1 MKLTVATGN
10 DHKVEELETALAGT
24 EVTLNRQEPS
34 IHEID
39 AHDVE
44 TVAIQKAKDAA
55 KDIGADGPVM
65 VDDTGLYVRSLDE
78 FPGSHASYFIE
89 RCGIEGLL
97 TLMEGFDDRSAH
109 FKTTI
114 ALYRPDEGT
123 VETYSGTCHGEIS
136 TEQRGSGGFGYD
148 PVFLPVGHNK
158 TFAEDRSYK
167 ERVSHR
173 NKAIENLVSALTST
187 S

>member
-1 MKLTVATGN
+1 MNLTIATGN
-10 DHKVEELETALAGT
+10 DHKVQELETALAGT
-24 EVTLNRQEPS
+24 DVTLTRKEPS

-55 KDIGADGPVM
+55 ENIGADGPVM
-65 VDDTGLYVRSLDE
+65 VDDTGLYVTALEE
-78 FPGSHASYFIE
+78 FPGSHASYFLE
-89 RCGIEGLL
+89 RCGINGLL
-97 TLMEGFDDRSAH
+97 TLMDGLEDRSAW

-114 ALYRPDEGT
+114 AIYRPDEGSI
-123 VETYSGTCHGEIS
+123 ETYSGTCDGTIS
-136 TEQRGSGGFGYD
+136 EKPMGTAGFGYD
-148 PVFLPVGHNK
+148 PVFIPDGNEK
-158 TFAEDRSYK
+158 TFAEDKEYK

-173 NKAIENLVSALTST
+173 KKAIEELVSALTST

>member
-1 MKLTVATGN
+1 MNLTVATGN

-24 EVTLNRQEPS
+24 DVTLTRHEPS

-44 TVAIQKAKDAA
+44 TVAIQKAQDAA
-55 KDIGADGPVM
+55 EDIGADGPVM
-65 VDDTGLYVRSLDE
+65 VDDTGLYVTALDE

-97 TLMEGFDDRSAH
+97 TLMEGIDDRSAY
-109 FKTTI
+109 FKTSI
-114 ALYRPDEGT
+114 ALYRPEEET
-123 VETYSGTCHGEIS
+123 IETYGGTCHGRIS
-136 TEQRGSGGFGYD
+136 IEPRGTAGFGYD
-148 PVFLPVGHNK
+148 PVFIPEGHDK
-158 TFAEDRSYK
+158 TFAEDRAYK

-173 NKAIENLVSALTST
+173 KEAIESLVSTLTAT